1 MILIGIPAC
10 TRTVEGQPQHAALPR
25 YSEAVMAAGGLT
37 VIIPPFGPQM
47 AGVLDRLDG
56 LLLSGSPSNV
66 DPAHYGAGDETPGR
80 HDPARDDT
88 TLPLIRAALSRHMP
102 LLAICRGIQELNV
115 ALGGSLHQQVHA
127 VTGRQD
133 HREGP
138 GERAH
143 RYRAKH
149 SVRLSGMLAAIIGAP
164 SIDVNSL
171 HEQAIGQLA
180 PGLVAEAYAGD
191 GTIEGVRVAGQPFA
205 LGVQWHP
212 EWKAVQNPNSMAL
225 LDAFTA
231 ACRTYAASRSPP

>member
-191 GTIEGVRVAGQPFA
+191 GTIEGVRVTGQPFA